1 MAILK
6 RSFPLTDKIFFQ
18 EISQAQGGYLEKI
31 QGTSRYGYENKP
43 AFSTQYDFFEDFQS
57 RGQVLGNSLDI
68 FDFDT
73 LTWILRKEAQAN
85 IFYSPAYFFKGLLAF
100 FRLDLGSFQ
109 ASVYHLD
116 PEIGQEKEICRL
128 DLGKDLKLF
137 YDLLGPELTFYALED
152 LEEGQIFHLFYP
164 FKSSFF
170 LKNNESLEYF
180 DGEFFYGS
188 AWHEE
193 ELKGPDYRCYNHFQV
208 RDKTGQVI
216 FEKLGT
222 PYLSPKGDYIL
233 L

>member
-1 MAILK
+1 M
-6 RSFPLTDKIFFQ
+6 TDKIFFQ

-43 AFSTQYDFFEDFQS
+43 TFSTQYDFFDVFQS
-57 RGQVLGNSLDI
+57 RGQSPGNSLDV
-68 FDFDT
+68 FDFSS
-73 LTWILRKEAQAN
+73 LTWILKKEAQVN
-85 IFYSPAYFFKGLLAF
+85 NFYSPAYFFKGLLAF
-100 FRLDLGSFQ
+100 FRLDLESFQ
-109 ASVYHLD
+109 AFIYSLD
-116 PEIGQEKEICRL
+116 PESGQEKEVCRL
-128 DLGKDLKLF
+128 DLLKNLELF
-137 YDLLGPELTFYALED
+137 YGLLGPDLTFYALED

-193 ELKGPDYRCYNHFQV
+193 ELEGPDYRNYNHFQV

-222 PYLSPKGDYIL
+222 PYQSPKGDYIL